1 MNSVLVENSFS
12 HIVDPETNKNV
23 PLESSV
29 GRRIIENY
37 MECLRNGPDS
47 ENILSTKMFYDE
59 ETNNAEVVN
68 IEESYNSELEQKEI
82 YELSKKLSM
91 EQYTSKALKIKLN
104 VSEKQD
110 PLIGNKVWIRRSNG
124 KWQQSIISAILLDES
139 NISKFNVYFKT
150 DEDQIAS
157 KKQLNA
163 DNILFYDE

>member
-1 MNSVLVENSFS
+1 MNSVLIENTFS

-29 GRRIIENY
+29 GRQIIENY

-47 ENILSTKMFYDE
+47 ENILPTKMFYDE
-59 ETNNAEVVN
+59 ETNNAEVIDIKDTSN
-68 IEESYNSELEQKEI
+68 TELEQKEI
-82 YELSKKLSM
+82 YELSKNLSI
-91 EQYTSKALKIKLN
+91 EQYTSKDLKVKLN

-124 KWQQSIISAILLDES
+124 KWQKGIISTILLDES
-139 NISKFNVYFKT
+139 NITKFNVYFKT

-157 KKQLNA
+157 KKNLDE
-163 DNILFYDE
+163 DNILFYDK